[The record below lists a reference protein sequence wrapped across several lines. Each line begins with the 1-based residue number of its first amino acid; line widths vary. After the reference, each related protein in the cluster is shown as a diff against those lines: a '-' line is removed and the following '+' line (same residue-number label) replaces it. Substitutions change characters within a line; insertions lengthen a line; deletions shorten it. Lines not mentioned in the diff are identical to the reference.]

1 MKNIQKNGYAY
12 INQFIVQKEKPLL
25 DSELVG
31 ICDKGDTIHYEGLEQ
46 NEFGVWII
54 LIEDNIK
61 KYILVIDKDNNY
73 FANLPIISD
82 GEYLIQP
89 LEDNEAVLEI
99 NDISVTINEIT
110 IDEKQKFNFQFIPE
124 DNCYRIINVGS
135 NNSFE
140 LIENENNKLK
150 QCEIFSDNEIKWIIS
165 TTDFKEF
172 ELQDSKTKLILEYS
186 LNDKNIF
193 LSEKKQD
200 SNNQKFILISM
211 ELEKKDVDNN
221 NNNKIINEKKI
232 LDDNKKNED
241 EKQEKKPEENNNN
254 KIIENKNKINDN
266 KIIDKEEEN
275 KNNIS
280 NSEEESNEES
290 YEKENENENENNK
303 DIIDNNDNY
312 ETDNN
317 EINMEIYKE
326 IKEILDKKPNENT
339 LKFLDPKFI
348 ITEEDIQNIEN
359 KDIIKHIEID
369 LSVEEIE
376 EKIFENFKNL
386 ESVYC
391 HPKWLSRLNPKKL
404 KEIYIKEGV
413 TKIEKDYFKYCFKL
427 NVIYLP
433 FSIKRVEENSFENCL
448 EINKIFSEYKWYKI
462 FDVETFLVPEGT
474 KTLKK
479 KIFYGWK
486 HLKLIIVPPS
496 VNSIDPYCFEN
507 CTKLEEIEIP
517 DGVKEIPK
525 NCFKNCYNLKS
536 IQIPDSVNYIDG
548 TAFIGC
554 VNLENIFANDKIK
567 NLFKKVLIIQK
578 DEKEISSDNYSDM
591 KNIETLEIP
600 LHINVDIDFF
610 KNFNYLRVVN
620 FDPFFLNFI
629 DKSKINSVTIPEGI
643 TEITPGTFKQMY
655 CLEYIEIPNTVE
667 KIEKDEF
674 SDCINIICVKSQ
686 PKFIEYFNK
695 KNLISMILLDGE
707 IDLDSDPFKE
717 CESLETVTIPDY
729 YEIFEEFLFRNCRRL
744 NTIKYLSGNKK
755 NFYTLYEVP
764 SDIKKIKSKNY
775 YYWTNIDTL
784 IIKENV
790 ESIQKGF
797 LENCSNLNV
806 VEMDPKF
813 LPCIPK
819 DEIKCVI
826 VPEFVKNVDE
836 KDFKGCEKL
845 NRVIFLGETELK
857 GSPCKEFE
865 SIKKLECNPY
875 VLLKA
880 KKNVRDSIRSVTI
893 LDGSIFLEY
902 ECLKD
907 FKKLEY
913 IRFPQT
919 LKYIGEKC
927 FSGCEKLETLYIPRT
942 IENIPKNAFEKCP
955 KLNHV
960 QANSKF
966 INCLPKE
973 QITHLEILNY
983 NDTLDDVDFSK
994 FKNLKKIEFQ
1004 ENMENIPLNNFRNC
1018 PKLTDLIC
1026 SPNLLKNLAPQDKA
1040 NFQNIKLTNDD
1051 DNDIPDD
1058 LFNNCI
1064 NLENINIPYGV
1075 KLKPLEKKDHQT
1087 SVEEIMQLDND
1098 NLKYKK
1104 YLIAILND
1112 IKTGN
1117 NSLNGAVNSLEE
1129 ISHCITDVCIKI
1141 KNFTN
1146 EKSGGKRVMI
1156 PHPVQVIT
1164 IIRICDEIIHGRGAI
1179 AQVKTGEGKSFIIS
1193 VIAIVLVLHNR
1204 LVDVVTS
1211 NLELAIR
1218 DEKDQRD
1225 YYKLFN
1231 INSGVLAEKT
1241 GDKDFLNLMKSQ
1253 IVIGPGEKKNNSGYN
1268 LDVFEKPIVYS
1279 TNYNFEFAY
1288 LHSLFSDKPLR
1299 KRPYDVVI
1307 VDEVDNMFL
1316 DQSSSPAIIAHGIKI
1331 LYHKDILEIIY
1342 CLKDNKTED
1351 VIKVLK
1357 YYFPEGVNFEE
1368 DEIKRL
1374 QESAKSADRH
1384 NINED
1389 YIIENN
1395 EIIIVDRTTGYK
1407 KPGSRWNNC
1416 IHEFVEIKEKVK
1428 VRNPQVATCSI
1439 TQCTFFNMY
1448 KSITGLSGTL
1458 GDMSDEKIL
1467 KNAYKINLFR
1477 VPRNLPSKVPV
1488 NRRPRPFDPFELY
1501 STVAIE
1507 ILEKVSE
1514 KRPVLVIF
1522 NTIRQV
1528 EEFLG
1533 VTDGLLNKGNLSTI
1547 QGVIPE
1553 NDRKAIKIAG
1563 QTGHVTIATAA
1574 AGRGMDIKLDDISL
1588 KSGGLHVIIPYS
1600 MENERVFWQC
1610 VGRCGRQGQPGSATQ
1625 YISDD
1630 DCYYSTK
1637 DFDPNFENLLR
1648 LQNNFAN
1655 YLKNNW
1661 NWLFQYPHSY
1671 GADVNFT
1678 FNMNIDTM
1686 ISVYVKC
1693 IPNVDDNKQPGALA
1707 SYYMDMILKAWGMF
1721 YSNVE
1726 EKLKEYSG
1734 YEQMENDY
1742 RNKFLNVLN
1751 EWIPTNCKSV
1761 KDAKNAISAEC
1772 LRRVDWWD
1780 VLMKGLEVVELV
1792 VSICFPEVA
1801 PIIAIANI
1809 VLSGG
1814 VRIYKK
1820 LKNHEEINWLEEL
1833 LDAGVGTVMNL
1844 TKLKFVNKGLGK
1856 VGKMLAKGKIGQ
1868 NLMKFGGKINQF
1880 GNRINNYLD
1889 KHLVG
1894 RIAKEVGKGIK
1905 DDIIERKDEYKSAL
1919 GDIVQDISNGE
1930 IPDMKIAKLVGEG
1943 LYNGV
1948 TNASLSYIE
1957 KRMNKKTDDQDNKDS
1972 KNMKPVVLGFGKF
1985 IKSVGDEVIFK
1996 KEDLVKSLVHNGY
2009 KRLTDPFDKW
2019 IDKKLNKEDFLNH
2032 FVKGAKKTVEN
2043 MATDIISTKKPL
2055 FKVNGEFNDKL
2066 IDDFVKDFGEN
2077 EKNEIYKYFVDQ
2089 LKKRSREIKEE
2100 NNNKKD

>member
-1 MKNIQKNGYAY
+1 M
-12 INQFIVQKEKPLL
+12 
-25 DSELVG
+25 
-31 ICDKGDTIHYEGLEQ
+31 
-46 NEFGVWII
+46 
-54 LIEDNIK
+54 
-61 KYILVIDKDNNY
+61 
-73 FANLPIISD
+73 
-82 GEYLIQP
+82 EYS
-89 LEDNEAVLEI
+89 I
-99 NDISVTINEIT
+99 ND
-110 IDEKQKFNFQFIPE
+110 KK
-124 DNCYRIINVGS
+124 
-135 NNSFE
+135 
-140 LIENENNKLK
+140 
-150 QCEIFSDNEIKWIIS
+150 
-165 TTDFKEF
+165 
-172 ELQDSKTKLILEYS
+172 
-186 LNDKNIF
+186 IF
-193 LSEKKQD
+193 LSEKKND
-200 SNNQKFILISM
+200 SNNQKFLLISM
-211 ELEKKDVDNN
+211 DIEKKD
-221 NNNKIINEKKI
+221 
-232 LDDNKKNED
+232 ED
-241 EKQEKKPEENNNN
+241 EN
-254 KIIENKNKINDN
+254 NDN
-266 KIIDKEEEN
+266 KIIDENIILDDKNNKDEKQEENDNNKKIENNNGINNNDNDNNDKDNNDNNIDNNDNNDNTDKDNNDNNDNNENKIINKKEEN
-275 KNNIS
+275 KINDS
-280 NSEEESNEES
+280 NSEEESNEEKVD
-290 YEKENENENENNK
+290 ENKENEENEEK
-303 DIIDNNDNY
+303 DDINDN
-312 ETDNN
+312 ED
-317 EINMEIYKE
+317 INMDLSKE
-326 IKEILDKKPNENT
+326 VKEILDKKPNENT

-359 KDIIKHIEID
+359 KEIIKHIEID

-376 EKIFENFKNL
+376 ENIFENFKNL

-391 HPKWLSRLNPKKL
+391 HPKWLNRLNPKQL

-413 TKIEKDYFKYCFKL
+413 NKIEKDFFKYCFKL

-433 FSIKRVEENSFENCL
+433 LSVSKVEENSFENCL

-462 FDVETFLVPEGT
+462 FDVETFLVPGGT
-474 KTLKK
+474 ETLKK

-496 VNSIDPYCFEN
+496 VKSIDPCCFEN
-507 CTKLEEIEIP
+507 CIKLEEIEIP

-536 IQIPDSVNYIDG
+536 IQIPDSVNDIDG

-567 NLFKKVLIIQK
+567 NLFNKVLIIPK
-578 DEKEISSDNYSDM
+578 DEKEISSDAYSDM

-600 LHINVDIDFF
+600 LFINVDIDFF
-610 KNFNYLRVVN
+610 QNFKYLRVVN
-620 FDPFFLNFI
+620 FNPLFLNFV
-629 DKSKINSVTIPEGI
+629 DKSKINVVKIPEGI
-643 TEITPGTFKQMY
+643 KEIPSGTFKQMY
-655 CLEYIEIPNTVE
+655 CLEYIEIPNTIE
-667 KIEKDEF
+667 KIDKDEF
-674 SDCINIICVKSQ
+674 SDCVNVICVKSQ
-686 PKFIEYFNK
+686 PKFIEYFDK
-695 KNLISMILLDGE
+695 KNLVSMILLDGE
-707 IDLDSDPFKE
+707 IDFNADPFKE
-717 CESLETVTIPDY
+717 CENLETVTIPDY

-744 NTIKYLSGNKK
+744 NTIKYLSGKKK

-764 SDIKKIKSKNY
+764 SDIKKIKSKEY
-775 YYWTNIDTL
+775 YYWTNVDTL

-806 VEMDPKF
+806 VEIDPKF

-819 DEIKCVI
+819 AEINCVI
-826 VPEFVKNVDE
+826 VPKFVKFVDE
-836 KDFKGCEKL
+836 NDFKGCEKL

-865 SIKKLECNPY
+865 KIKKLECNPY
-875 VLLKA
+875 VLFKA
-880 KKNVRDSIRSVTI
+880 KKNVRNSIRSVTI

-907 FKKLEY
+907 FKKLEV
-913 IRFPQT
+913 IKFPPS
-919 LKYIGEKC
+919 LKYIGEKS
-927 FSGCEKLETLYIPRT
+927 FSGCEKLETLYIPIT

-966 INCLPKE
+966 LDCLPKE
-973 QITHLEILNY
+973 QITHLEILNMD
-983 NDTLDDVDFSK
+983 DTLDDVDFSK

-1004 ENMENIPLNNFRNC
+1004 EYMENIPLNNFRNC

-1026 SPNLLKNLAPQDKA
+1026 SPKLLKNLEPKDKE
-1040 NFQNIKLTNDD
+1040 NFQNIEITND

-1058 LFNNCI
+1058 IFNNCI
-1064 NLENINIPYGV
+1064 NLENINIPYGT

-1087 SVEEIMQLDND
+1087 TVEEIMNIDND

-1104 YLIAILND
+1104 YLITIIND
-1112 IKTGN
+1112 IKTGK
-1117 NSLNGAVNSLEE
+1117 NSLNGPVNSLEE
-1129 ISHCITDVCIKI
+1129 IAHCITDVCIKI

-1231 INSGVLAEKT
+1231 INSGVLAEKR

-1253 IVIGPGEKKNNSGYN
+1253 IVILTGEKKNDSGYN

-1342 CLKDNKTED
+1342 YLKDNKTED

-1357 YYFPEGVNFEE
+1357 YYFPEGIDFEPN
-1368 DEIKRL
+1368 DIKKL
-1374 QESAKSADRH
+1374 QESAISADRH

-1448 KSITGLSGTL
+1448 ASITGLSGTL

-1501 STVAIE
+1501 SEVAQE

-1514 KRPVLVIF
+1514 NRPVLVIF
-1522 NTIRQV
+1522 NTIKQV
-1528 EEFLG
+1528 EEFLI
-1533 VTDGLLNKGNLSTI
+1533 VTDEILNKDKLSTI
-1547 QGVIPE
+1547 QGVVPE
-1553 NDRKAIKIAG
+1553 NDGKAIKIAG

-1574 AGRGMDIKLDDISL
+1574 AGRGMDIKLDNISL

-1630 DCYYSTK
+1630 DCYYSTQ
-1637 DFDPNFENLLR
+1637 DFDPNFESLLR

-1661 NWLFQYPHSY
+1661 NWLFEHPHSY
-1671 GADVNFT
+1671 GADLNMT
-1678 FNMNIDTM
+1678 FNMDIDKM

-1693 IPNVDDNKQPGALA
+1693 IPNIDVNKEPGTLA
-1707 SYYMDMILKAWGMF
+1707 SYYMDMILKAWGLF
-1721 YSNVE
+1721 YSRIE
-1726 EKLKEYSG
+1726 EHLKDYSNYG
-1734 YEQMENDY
+1734 QMENEY

-1751 EWIPTNCKSV
+1751 EWIPANCKSV
-1761 KDAKNAISAEC
+1761 KDAKNAIGAEC

-1780 VLMKGLEVVELV
+1780 VLMKGLEIAEFV
-1792 VSICFPEVA
+1792 VSICFPEIA

-1833 LDAGVGTVMNL
+1833 IDAGVGTVMNL

-1856 VGKMLAKGKIGQ
+1856 VGKMLAKGKLGQ
-1868 NLMKFGGKINQF
+1868 NLMKFGYKVGKF
-1880 GNRINNYLD
+1880 GNRINNLLD
-1889 KHLVG
+1889 KNLAGKIV
-1894 RIAKEVGKGIK
+1894 KGIGIGIQK
-1905 DDIIERKDEYKSAL
+1905 DIIERKDEYKSAL
-1919 GDIVQDISNGE
+1919 GEIVQDISNGE
-1930 IPDMKIAKLVGEG
+1930 IPNEKIAKLVGEG
-1943 LYNGV
+1943 AYNGV
-1948 TNASLSYIE
+1948 ANASLSYIE
-1957 KRMNKKTDDQDNKDS
+1957 NIMNKNKDDQNNKNS
-1972 KNMKPVVLGFGKF
+1972 KNFKPFVLGMGKF
-1985 IKSVGDEVIFK
+1985 MKSVGDEVIFK
-1996 KEDLVKSLVHNGY
+1996 KEDIVKSLVHNGY
-2009 KRLTDPFDKW
+2009 KRLNEPFDKW

-2032 FVKGAKKTVEN
+2032 FIKGAKKTVGN
-2043 MATDIISTKKPL
+2043 MATDLISTKKPL

-2066 IDDFVKDFGEN
+2066 IDDFINEFKEN
-2077 EKNEIYKYFVDQ
+2077 EEDEIYKYFVDQ
-2089 LKKRSREIKEE
+2089 LKKNARTIKEE
-2100 NNNKKD
+2100 KNKNKN